1 MSIRCFKVFICKE
14 KNRCLIHLKATRV
27 QLFYYKFVVYKM
39 IIYSNKMHQ
48 KNTSPLL
55 IILFITAFGFS
66 QTENTLENQFDDV
79 YNRSNNYQEY
89 KVVKRA
95 DLNSL
100 KKSALDSI
108 AVYKTVIAQ
117 LQGELDSQ
125 QIELGLL
132 QTNLIETNEKL
143 QKTEQRENEISFLGI
158 QTTKV
163 VYNAIVWS
171 VIIGLSFILFF
182 IVYKFK
188 SSNEVTRD
196 TKRKLDELEKEFEL
210 HRQRSI
216 EREQQ
221 LNRKLLDEINKNK

>member
-1 MSIRCFKVFICKE
+1 
-14 KNRCLIHLKATRV
+14 
-27 QLFYYKFVVYKM
+27 M
-39 IIYSNKMHQ
+39 IIYSYIMLL
-48 KNTSPLL
+48 KNTFLLL
-55 IILFITAFGFS
+55 ILLFITSFGFS

-117 LQGELDSQ
+117 VQGELDSQ
-125 QIELGLL
+125 QIEMDIIQASLR
-132 QTNLIETNEKL
+132 ETNNKL
-143 QKTEQRENEISFLGI
+143 TETELRENQISVLGF
-158 QTTKV
+158 QTSKTA
-163 VYNAIVWS
+163 YNSIVWS
-171 VIIGLSFILFF
+171 IITVLAFILFF
-182 IVYKFK
+182 FIYKFK
-188 SSNEVTRD
+188 NSNLVTRD
-196 TKRKLDELEKEFEL
+196 IRLKHDELEKEFEL